1 MSIDKKKPDTSP
13 ADGVNTAADEA
24 PDLDAVMR
32 KYDRESA
39 TRLWEG
45 TPQLII
51 RILMAAFGLFCIG
64 MTLFSKAM
72 PEIRLTMFVGCIIII
87 GFLTYPASKHH
98 VRVNYLPWYDIVLM
112 VVGAACFF
120 YFALNAMTLVRLS
133 TRIETVHVII
143 GVVGILI
150 LMELCRRC
158 VGLPI
163 LCVAG
168 VLIVYAFINQ
178 LSYAGAVNGTT
189 LYDALKTII
198 YKLFYTTSGVIGT
211 PINVCYTYI
220 VLFIIFGAFLERT
233 GIANF
238 FISFANRLAGWSSG
252 GPAKVAVISSA
263 LCGMVFVSGVPQSG
277 LPEAGEATGI
287 LLALLSAVLYASDV
301 SINKF
306 LDQVPACERTL
317 VQLAVAALVMIP
329 YILLTED
336 VAAMTLTPL
345 GAVLLLI
352 VGVFHTGWCYSLFF
366 GSMTYLPAQTVVLFS
381 YIDPIV
387 AIFLSALLLKE
398 PLGWSGILGA
408 VLVLGSTLISELP
421 VRAAAETK

>member
-1 MSIDKKKPDTSP
+1 ML
-13 ADGVNTAADEA
+13 G
-24 PDLDAVMR
+24 L
-32 KYDRESA
+32 
-39 TRLWEG
+39 L
-45 TPQLII
+45 LIY
-51 RILMAAFGLFCIG
+51 
-64 MTLFSKAM
+64 T
-72 PEIRLTMFVGCIIII
+72 
-87 GFLTYPASKHH
+87 
-98 VRVNYLPWYDIVLM
+98 
-112 VVGAACFF
+112 F
-120 YFALNAMTLVRLS
+120 Y
-133 TRIETVHVII
+133 
-143 GVVGILI
+143 
-150 LMELCRRC
+150 
-158 VGLPI
+158 
-163 LCVAG
+163 
-168 VLIVYAFINQ
+168 NQ
-178 LSYAGAVNGTT
+178 LSWDPSFYK
-189 LYDALKTII
+189 ALKNIV

-211 PINVCYTYI
+211 PVSVCYTYI

-336 VAAMTLTPL
+336 VAAMALTPL